1 MSPAGRP
8 VGSRNAVS
16 RPHQITVRLTEDER
30 GWLLSKVTAD
40 KTESDVVRWL
50 IEAERK
56 REEARR

>member
-1 MSPAGRP
+1 MPAGRP
-8 VGSRNAVS
+8 KGSRNAVS
-16 RPHQITVRLTEDER
+16 KPHQITVRLTEDER

-40 KTESDVVRWL
+40 RTESDVVRGL